1 MCVQI
6 HCLNSPE
13 NLGNHIY
20 SMNYKSS
27 INKAIDIN
35 VTGHRN
41 VTQDSPRVRA
51 VYDVC
56 H

>member
-13 NLGNHIY
+13 NLENHIY
-20 SMNYKSS
+20 FMIYKPS
-27 INKAIDIN
+27 INKAIDI
-35 VTGHRN
+35 N